1 MNKKIRPIVPISE
14 RVPAKVASSTG
25 LKLYLPT
32 GEQYFGVYYTV
43 DGQYLTTPNRTT
55 NTVVLSTIPIQF
67 TQDETYL
74 RIKGKLTDKFTP
86 PKPYVPI
93 ITEEDISRGYIQR
106 YFVMKR
112 NEVGVFVEVSF
123 DDYNKYSVS
132 NQKAIDA
139 NIWQR
144 FELRW
149 LVSGDIENVRTTN
162 RKTLTVYEREDNL
175 TELSKFLFKLDE
187 FYLGKR

>member
-1 MNKKIRPIVPISE
+1 MNKKIRPIVPLSE
-14 RVPAKVASSTG
+14 RIPAKVASSTG

-43 DGQYLTTPNRTT
+43 DEQYLTTPNRTP
-55 NTVVLSTIPIQF
+55 NTVVLSTMPIRF
-67 TQDETYL
+67 TQDATYT
-74 RIKGKLTDKFTP
+74 RIKGQLTDKFIP
-86 PKPYVPI
+86 PKPHIPV
-93 ITEEDISRGYIQR
+93 ITEEDLSRGYIQR

-112 NEVGVFVEVSF
+112 NEMGVFIEVSF
-123 DDYNKYSVS
+123 DDYNKYSNS
-132 NQKAIDA
+132 NQRGIDA

-149 LVSGDIENVRTTN
+149 LVNGDIETVKMTN
-162 RKTLTVYEREDNL
+162 RKTLAVYEREDNL
-175 TELSKFLFKLDE
+175 TGLSKFLFKLDE